1 MGSDPQFWQFLTLIV
16 SVYLAAMPGAAQAS
30 PASPSPVLTA
40 ADMRPAT
47 DLSGPWHWSI
57 DPYRVGVSGFHG
69 GEAGYGARRY
79 DDFDVEGAMRANP
92 RALIEYDMDRAP
104 TAVLPSSW
112 LTHAALLRHYQGLM
126 WYHRMVDV
134 HPRAGARTF
143 LRFGAVN
150 YAAAVYVNGALV
162 GRHEG
167 GFTPFAF
174 DVTAHLRDGANR
186 ITVGVDSTARADTIP
201 PSVTDWENYG
211 GITRAVRLIE
221 VPETYIDDAWMRLG
235 NDGRIKASLR
245 LAGGHA
251 AGQLVWVHIGALG
264 LTMSGRTDAEGNWSG
279 SVPAPEALRRWS
291 PDAPTLYDIEARTG
305 TDVLRDRVG
314 FRTIAVRG
322 NRILLNGRP
331 IFLSGISLHEEELG
345 AEPSRIITP
354 QSARDLLSLVKQ
366 GLHGNFVRLAHYPH
380 GEAMVR
386 MADEMG
392 LIVWSE
398 IPVYWLVAWDN
409 ADTLAAA
416 RRMLAENILRDRN
429 RASIA
434 LWSVGNE
441 TPVSDA
447 RNAFL
452 RTLIADVRALDD
464 SRMVSA
470 ALLNRR
476 EMRAGRTTMVIDDPL
491 VGDLDVLAVNT
502 YNGWYSD
509 DRLAAL
515 PDFDWASDSG
525 KPLILSEFGADAL
538 AGFHDAGADPRKFSE
553 EYQADYYRQTLA
565 MADRIPFLAG
575 MSPWILKDFRSPRRQ
590 HPLFQRGWNRK
601 GLVSETGTRKLAF
614 AVLAGHYRQRAAR
627 VNDIAN

>member
-1 MGSDPQFWQFLTLIV
+1 MTRTIWQYLTVFAAL
-16 SVYLAAMPGAAQAS
+16 YLAMPLGAAQAS
-30 PASPSPVLTA
+30 APLPSPVLTA
-40 ADMRPAT
+40 ADLRPHT
-47 DLSGPWHWSI
+47 DLSGPWNWSI
-57 DPYRVGVSGFHG
+57 DPYRVGAVGFHG
-69 GEAGYGARRY
+69 GTAGVGSRRY
-79 DDFDVEGAMRANP
+79 DDLDVEAHLAANP
-92 RALIEYDMDRAP
+92 RALFEYDMDRAP
-104 TAVLPSSW
+104 SAILPSSW
-112 LTHAALLRHYQGLM
+112 LTHSPLLRHYQGLM
-126 WYHRMVDV
+126 WYQRMVEAD
-134 HPRAGARTF
+134 PRAGTRTF

-174 DVTAHLRDGANR
+174 DVTEHLRSGANR
-186 ITVGVDSTARADTIP
+186 ITVGVDSTARDDSVP
-201 PSVTDWENYG
+201 PPVTDWENYG
-211 GITRAVRLIE
+211 GITRAVSLIT
-221 VPETYIDDAWMRLG
+221 VPETYIDDAWVRLT
-235 NDGRIKASLR
+235 NDGRIKATLR
-245 LAGGHA
+245 LVGSGA
-251 AGQLVWVHIGALG
+251 AGQRLSVRISALG
-264 LTMSGRTDAEGNWSG
+264 LTMRGVSDADGVWQG
-279 SVPAPEALRRWS
+279 SVAAPRALRRWS
-291 PDAPTLYDIEARTG
+291 PNAPTLYDVEVTAGADT
-305 TDVLRDRVG
+305 LRDRIG

-322 NRILLNGRP
+322 SQILLNGAP
-331 IFLSGISLHEEELG
+331 IFLRGISLHEEELG
-345 AEPSRIITP
+345 ENPSRIIT
-354 QSARDLLSLVKQ
+354 SEAARDLLSLVKHD
-366 GLHGNFVRLAHYPH
+366 LHGNFVRLAHYPH
-380 GEAMVR
+380 GEVMTR

-409 ADTLAAA
+409 PDTLNAA

-429 RASIA
+429 RVSIA

-452 RTLIADVRALDD
+452 RTLIADVRSLDD
-464 SRMVSA
+464 SRLVTA

-476 EMRAGRTTMVIDDPL
+476 EVRGGRVNMVIDDPL
-491 VGDLDVLAVNT
+491 VGDLDVMAVNT

-515 PDFDWASDSG
+515 PDFDWASESG

-538 AGFHDAGADPRKFSE
+538 AGFRDEGADPRKFSE
-553 EYQADYYRQTLA
+553 QYQADYYRQTLT

-601 GLVSETGTRKLAF
+601 GLVSETGRRKLAF
-614 AVLAGHYRQRAAR
+614 GVLAEHYARRAAH
-627 VNDIAN
+627 